1 MPAMILVLKIA
12 TEIGSDFFDDTYY
25 HKPQNGFLLLELRTL
40 NINILLNDINALI
53 MIFPQMDTFSVIF
66 LLSAVVILFLMLVA
80 LYMVGVTLLF
90 FNNFRNAYEEIV
102 NFHFV
107 DFNGK
112 KNQAPFM
119 FSETKSNLSGKER
132 FYSCK

>member
-1 MPAMILVLKIA
+1 
-12 TEIGSDFFDDTYY
+12 
-25 HKPQNGFLLLELRTL
+25 
-40 NINILLNDINALI
+40 
-53 MIFPQMDTFSVIF
+53 MDTFSVIF

-107 DFNGK
+107 DYNGK
-112 KNQAPFM
+112 KNLAPFM